1 MAYFAV
7 YCIET
12 GVVLNVV
19 ECPVF
24 LKQRIHLDPGQ
35 DVLQI
40 EDQIEQQRYLVK
52 NQQLVENQ
60 YYLN

>member
-19 ECPVF
+19 ECPEF

-35 DVLQI
+35 DVLKIEGQI
-40 EDQIEQQRYLVK
+40 VQANYIVI
-52 NQQLVENQ
+52 NQKLVES
-60 YYLN
+60 

>member
-19 ECPVF
+19 ECPEF

-40 EDQIEQQRYLVK
+40 EGQIVQANYIVI
-52 NQQLVENQ
+52 NQKLVES
-60 YYLN
+60 

>member
-1 MAYFAV
+1 MAYFVV
-7 YCIET
+7 YDLET
-12 GVVLNVV
+12 GVIKNAV
-19 ECPVF
+19 ECPEF

-40 EDQIEQQRYLVK
+40 EGQIEQPRYLVK

>member
-12 GVVLNVV
+12 GVILNVV
-19 ECPVF
+19 ECPEF

-40 EDQIEQQRYLVK
+40 EGQIVQANYIVI
-52 NQQLVENQ
+52 NQKLVES
-60 YYLN
+60 

>member
-12 GVVLNVV
+12 GVILNVV
-19 ECPVF
+19 ECPEF

-40 EDQIEQQRYLVK
+40 DQIEQQRYLVK

>member
-7 YCIET
+7 YCIKT

-19 ECPVF
+19 ECPEF
-24 LKQRIHLDPGQ
+24 LKQRIYLDPGQ